1 MAYGVR
7 FHRCDSCDAAREPRE
22 QEARGYTDARPFR
35 RVVERT
41 PAHTVEFRICHI
53 HGEIYCIRHVF
64 ESIPGLA
71 RDKPCRYWRADARY
85 QRSPYFTRLSF
96 SQYTTA
102 RFQPTTRLGTRLR
115 MTPRTETLA
124 IPTDRLRR
132 RAFDF
137 FELTKPRIVVMVLI
151 TTFVGFYLGISDTGD
166 YVGLFHTLLGTALVA
181 GGTLALNQVMEREA
195 DAKMERTKTRPLPD
209 GRLQPLEALMFGAL
223 ITIGGLVY
231 LVLLVNPLSALVTS
245 AIVISYL
252 LVYTPL
258 KMKTSLCMVV
268 GAVPGA
274 LPPVIGWAAI
284 RGTIDLE
291 AWVLFA
297 IMFLW
302 QMPHSL
308 AIGWLYREDYAR
320 AGFQLLPVL
329 DPEGKSTG
337 RQVIS
342 NCLALLAVGL
352 IPTLIGFTGAI
363 YFFSALALG
372 LMFLWYGVGLA
383 RSCSREAARRLLFA
397 SLVYLPVL
405 LAIMAFD
412 KTSF

>member
-1 MAYGVR
+1 
-7 FHRCDSCDAAREPRE
+7 
-22 QEARGYTDARPFR
+22 
-35 RVVERT
+35 
-41 PAHTVEFRICHI
+41 
-53 HGEIYCIRHVF
+53 
-64 ESIPGLA
+64 
-71 RDKPCRYWRADARY
+71 
-85 QRSPYFTRLSF
+85 
-96 SQYTTA
+96 
-102 RFQPTTRLGTRLR
+102 

-124 IPTDRLRR
+124 IPADRLRR

-151 TTFVGFYLGISDTGD
+151 TTFVGFYLGIADTVD
-166 YVGLFHTLLGTALVA
+166 YVALLHTLVGTALVA
-181 GGTLALNQVMEREA
+181 GGTLALNQVMERDA
-195 DAKMERTKTRPLPD
+195 DAKMERTKMRPLPD
-209 GRLQPLEALMFGAL
+209 KRLQPLEALVFGML
-223 ITIGGLVY
+223 ITLGGLIY
-231 LVLLVNPLSALVTS
+231 LAFLVNPLSALITAS
-245 AIVISYL
+245 IVISYL
-252 LVYTPL
+252 LIYTPL

-274 LPPVIGWAAI
+274 LPPVIGWAAV
-284 RGTIDLE
+284 RGTLDFE

-337 RQVIS
+337 RQVVC

-352 IPTLIGFTGAI
+352 IPTLIGFTGSI

-383 RSCSREAARRLLFA
+383 RASSREAARRLLFA

>member
-1 MAYGVR
+1 
-7 FHRCDSCDAAREPRE
+7 
-22 QEARGYTDARPFR
+22 
-35 RVVERT
+35 
-41 PAHTVEFRICHI
+41 
-53 HGEIYCIRHVF
+53 
-64 ESIPGLA
+64 
-71 RDKPCRYWRADARY
+71 
-85 QRSPYFTRLSF
+85 
-96 SQYTTA
+96 
-102 RFQPTTRLGTRLR
+102 
-115 MTPRTETLA
+115 MTPHTETFA
-124 IPTDRLRR
+124 IATDRTRR
-132 RAFDF
+132 RALDF
-137 FELTKPRIVVMVLI
+137 FELTKPRIVLMVLI
-151 TTFVGFYLGISDTGD
+151 TTFVGFYLGIVDTVD
-166 YVGLFHTLLGTALVA
+166 YVSLLHTLFGSALVA

-209 GRLQPLEALMFGAL
+209 GRLQPLEALVFGVL

-231 LVLLVNPLSALVTS
+231 LAVLVNPLSALVT
-245 AIVISYL
+245 ATIVISYL
-252 LVYTPL
+252 LIYTPL
-258 KMKTSLCMVV
+258 KMRTSLCMIV

-274 LPPVIGWAAI
+274 LPPVIGWAAA

-308 AIGWLYREDYAR
+308 AIGWLYRDDYAR

-329 DPEGKSTG
+329 DPAGKSTG
-337 RQVIS
+337 RQVVS
-342 NCLALLAVGL
+342 NCLALLAVGF

>member
-1 MAYGVR
+1 M
-7 FHRCDSCDAAREPRE
+7 
-22 QEARGYTDARPFR
+22 Q
-35 RVVERT
+35 
-41 PAHTVEFRICHI
+41 RIM
-53 HGEIYCIRHVF
+53 
-64 ESIPGLA
+64 LA
-71 RDKPCRYWRADARY
+71 
-85 QRSPYFTRLSF
+85 
-96 SQYTTA
+96 
-102 RFQPTTRLGTRLR
+102 
-115 MTPRTETLA
+115 
-124 IPTDRLRR
+124 
-132 RAFDF
+132 
-137 FELTKPRIVVMVLI
+137 
-151 TTFVGFYLGISDTGD
+151 
-166 YVGLFHTLLGTALVA
+166 LFHTLLGTALVA

-195 DAKMERTKTRPLPD
+195 DAKMNRTKMRPLPD
-209 GRLQPLEALMFGAL
+209 GRLQPMEALVFGML

-231 LVLLVNPLSALVTS
+231 LALLVNPLSALVTA

-274 LPPVIGWAAI
+274 LPPVIGWAAA
-284 RGTIDLE
+284 RNSVDLE

-329 DPEGKSTG
+329 DPQGKSTG
-337 RQVIS
+337 RQIVS

-352 IPTLIGFTGAI
+352 VPTLIGFTGEI

-372 LMFLWYGVGLA
+372 MMFLWYGIGLA
-383 RSCSREAARRLLFA
+383 RSCSRDAARRLLFA
-397 SLVYLPVL
+397 SLVYLPGAL
-405 LAIMAFD
+405 SSHGLR
-412 KTSF
+412 